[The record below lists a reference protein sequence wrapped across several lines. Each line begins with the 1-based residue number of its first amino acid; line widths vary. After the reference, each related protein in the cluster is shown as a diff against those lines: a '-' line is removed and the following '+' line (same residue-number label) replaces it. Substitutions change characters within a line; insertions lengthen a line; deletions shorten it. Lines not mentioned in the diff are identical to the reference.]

1 MRALL
6 FLPLCHASVV
16 FTSVFLL
23 DSSKFPVNEF
33 SSLVVNLTNATSLT
47 MQSIE
52 PDTIT
57 GVEGRRL
64 FVNNS
69 AFYSFQLLHVTR
81 IRALV
86 QVADDQTAS
95 AVIRYS
101 LPHEVA
107 LRGMG
112 TMGLDGVEIGT
123 DSVHRWFTTTYLEL
137 PDFVAQYLILGWAVT
152 VLGFAACVMCYCCC
166 RGSNEVVPT
175 AVVENVLPIHAS
187 IKKPTGKNPAAVPII
202 PAMVR
207 NPSSRR

>member
-1 MRALL
+1 MFVANP
-6 FLPLCHASVV
+6 F
-16 FTSVFLL
+16 
-23 DSSKFPVNEF
+23 
-33 SSLVVNLTNATSLT
+33 
-47 MQSIE
+47 
-52 PDTIT
+52 
-57 GVEGRRL
+57 RRL

-81 IRALV
+81 IRASV

-107 LRGMG
+107 LRGIG

-152 VLGFAACVMCYCCC
+152 VLGFASCVMCYCCFK
-166 RGSNEVVPT
+166 GSNEVVHA
-175 AVVENVLPIHAS
+175 AVVGQGLPIHAQPDT
-187 IKKPTGKNPAAVPII
+187 KPGSKGKNPTDLKIYPAA
-202 PAMVR
+202 VR
-207 NPSSRR
+207 NPSSRH